1 MVADKKRF
9 ILKKIIPI
17 LFLLWLPA
25 TACGGSIISPPAS
38 SPEPALP
45 TTASSAEP
53 AMVTPATPDP
63 AVPVPAEAVP
73 VAPSPLPVDAMPIP
87 TPPSQLTEF
96 YSIQS
101 GDTLGWISYIYDI
114 PLEDLA
120 ALNGLDLESA
130 IIQEGQTLLV
140 PLQVDR
146 TGPLVTLLPDS
157 EVVYSPAYVDFNT
170 EAFIQAQGGFLATQT
185 TPVNGVERSA
195 GEVTDLVA
203 RQFSVGPRALLA
215 LLEYYGGWVTQAQP
229 FSYQPAGPACP
240 YGENLYLQMSWAAAR
255 INEGYYGYKQNGS
268 IAVTF
273 RDKSRA
279 IVPGRLNA
287 GTVGVMNMLA
297 VNSDWETWQTELGA
311 DGFIKTYRRLFGD
324 PAVLAVEPLVPADL
338 VQPEMRLPW
347 EKGQTF
353 YYTGGP
359 HAAYVDGSAWAAID
373 FGPPDVLGSCYYSEE
388 NMTAAAA
395 GKVVLG
401 NKGEL
406 YLDLDGDGNLQT
418 GWVLLYLHL
427 VANDDLVDGQ
437 MVKAGDP
444 LGFASCEGG
453 AADATHLHFARRYN
467 GEWMAAGGPVPMVLS
482 GWEVKNGPGQYE
494 GGMVRRGETKT
505 ACECWDDKMNGLV
518 GE

>member
-1 MVADKKRF
+1 M
-9 ILKKIIPI
+9 KKIIPI
-17 LFLLWLPA
+17 LFLILLLA
-25 TACGGSIISPPAS
+25 TACGGHPADLPAIP
-38 SPEPALP
+38 SPEPAQP
-45 TTASSAEP
+45 TVALSPELTPVTAVA
-53 AMVTPATPDP
+53 APDP
-63 AVPVPAEAVP
+63 AVTAPTVAPPVPT
-73 VAPSPLPVDAMPIP
+73 PLPVGAMPIP
-87 TPPSQLTEF
+87 TPQFPLTEF
-96 YSIQS
+96 YTIES
-101 GDTLGWISYIYDI
+101 GDTLSWISYVYDI
-114 PLEDLA
+114 SLEDLA
-120 ALNGLDLESA
+120 ALNGLDPETA
-130 IIQEGQTLLV
+130 VIQEGQTLRV
-140 PLQVDR
+140 PLLVDR

-185 TPVNGVERSA
+185 TRVDGVELSA
-195 GEVTDLVA
+195 GQAIDLLA
-203 RQFSVGPRALLA
+203 RRFSVGPRVLLA

-229 FSYQPAGPACP
+229 SNFQPAGPACP
-240 YGENLYLQMSWAAAR
+240 HGENLYLQLGWAAAR

-268 IAVTF
+268 IAVVF
-273 RDKSRA
+273 KDRSRA

-287 GTVGVMNMLA
+287 GTVGVMNLLA

-311 DGFIKTYRRLFGD
+311 DGFMKTYRRLFGD
-324 PAVLAVEPLVPADL
+324 PAALAVEPLVPANL

-347 EKGQTF
+347 EKGKTF

-395 GKVVLG
+395 GKVLLG

-427 VANDDLVDGQ
+427 VANDNLAQGQ
-437 MVKAGDP
+437 MVKAGEP
-444 LGFASCEGG
+444 LGVASCEGG
-453 AADATHLHFARRYN
+453 AADAAHLHFARRYN
-467 GEWMAAGGPVPMVLS
+467 GEWMPAGGPVPMVLS
-482 GWEVKNGPGQYE
+482 GWEVKNGAGQYE

-505 ACECWDDKMNGLV
+505 ACECWDENMNGLV